1 MVGGN
6 KTAAARIAALNDEF
20 RQAVGLT
27 RTGGPAVTGRCF
39 VTAGVAA
46 LSIEAQ
52 AEILDRVRSFSDFKP
67 ANDPHRE
74 HDFGSISLRGGE
86 DVFWKIDYYADAA
99 MEYGAEDPA
108 DPNRSFRVLTV
119 MLAAEY

>member
-1 MVGGN
+1 MVGDN
-6 KTAAARIAALNDEF
+6 KTAARIAALNDEF

-27 RTGGPAVTGRCF
+27 RTGGSAVTGRCF

-52 AEILDRVRSFSDFKP
+52 AEILDRVRSFSDFKS

-74 HDFGSISLRGGE
+74 HDFGSISLKSGE
-86 DVFWKIDYYADAA
+86 EVFWKIDYYADVA
-99 MEYGAEDPA
+99 M
-108 DPNRSFRVLTV
+108 
-119 MLAAEY
+119 